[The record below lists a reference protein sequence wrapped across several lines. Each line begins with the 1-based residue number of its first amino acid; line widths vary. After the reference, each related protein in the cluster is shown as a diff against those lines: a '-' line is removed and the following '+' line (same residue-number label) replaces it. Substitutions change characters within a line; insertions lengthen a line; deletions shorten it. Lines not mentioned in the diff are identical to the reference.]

1 MLIKVVPSKD
11 ISTKSLRASDYVL
24 SPKHEAEA
32 LTKGW
37 RRDNGLEGLIHAR
50 AAAMRDLERRIIKL
64 VQRALEEK

>member
-32 LTKGW
+32 LTKQW
-37 RRDNGLEGLIHAR
+37 RRDNGIGGLIHAR
-50 AAAMRDLERRIIKL
+50 AAAIKDLEWRIAEL
-64 VQRALEEK
+64 VRRALEEK